1 MWIRVPDYYHR
12 FHCLAGSCPHTCCE
26 KWEVVIDEE
35 TALRYFAVPGSLG
48 DRLRETL
55 LVDEEGD
62 FCFPLAGGRCP
73 FLNQD
78 NLCEIH
84 QQLGQEATSVT
95 CREHP
100 RFTEDYGA
108 FREISLS
115 ASCPAANTLL
125 LETEAPLT
133 FLEWET
139 QEPAEEMN
147 SWLRGLL
154 AIRQRMFRELGERT
168 QPLSARL
175 TSCLLLAVQA
185 QDLLEEEQE
194 GLLPRLAADWQQP
207 GLRLAEGLGL
217 FPWGLRVLAGLETLD
232 SDWREI
238 LRQGETGAL
247 LPQPEALLERI
258 AGYFLFRYLL
268 KAVND
273 GDLLGRVQLCVFGML
288 TVQKLAPVCG
298 GLSEALRRFSCEVE
312 HNEDNLQALLSA
324 FCKDADLSL
333 AAFFRELEGMGKQKT
348 SLVES
353 AEGLHL

>member
-1 MWIRVPDYYHR
+1 MRIRVPDYYHR

-35 TALRYFAVPGSLG
+35 TACRYFGVPGPLG
-48 DRLRETL
+48 DRLREVL
-55 LVDEEGD
+55 VVDEEGD

-115 ASCPAANTLL
+115 ASCPAANALL
-125 LETEAPLT
+125 LATEAPLT

-139 QEPAEEMN
+139 QEPEEEMDP
-147 SWLRGLL
+147 WLSGLL
-154 AIRQRMFRELGERT
+154 AIRRRMFQELGDRT
-168 QPLSARL
+168 QPLSARMV
-175 TSCLLLAVQA
+175 SCLLLAAQA
-185 QDLLEEEQE
+185 QELLEEEQE
-194 GLLPRLAADWQQP
+194 AYLPALAINWEQP
-207 GLRLAEGLGL
+207 TVTMAEGPGL
-217 FPWGLRVLAGLETLD
+217 FPWGLRVLAGLEALEP
-232 SDWREI
+232 DWLEI
-238 LRQGETGAL
+238 LHQGEAGPL

-273 GDLLGRVQLCVFGML
+273 GDVLGRVQLCVFGVL
-288 TVQKLAPVCG
+288 TIQKLAPVCG
-298 GLSEALRRFSCEVE
+298 GLPEALRRYSCEVE
-312 HNEDNLQALLSA
+312 HNEDNLQALLTA
-324 FCKDADLSL
+324 FYKDADLSL
-333 AAFFRELEGMGKQKT
+333 TAFLRELKETG
-348 SLVES
+348 
-353 AEGLHL
+353 GLGNGDCEKC